1 MTFAPYEDFLLT
13 FGPPPRFGWIGTEDP
28 RHPAL
33 AFLGVRWYL
42 APPQAIDLEGV
53 RLVHRGA
60 DATVFELPAALPRLY
75 VPRHVTIHADPAAAV
90 AAGRALADFAE
101 EATAVAAPEAGLA
114 AGTSVAN
121 PASRVEGLD
130 VAGRRIRARVVAP
143 GPTLVASSQP
153 AIPGWRVEVD
163 GERVEPLSIHG
174 AFLGVAVPA
183 GEHRVEMVYAPVSWR
198 VGLWLAAVGV
208 VLGAL
213 LWWRGGR

>member
-1 MTFAPYEDFLLT
+1 ME
-13 FGPPPRFGWIGTEDP
+13 
-28 RHPAL
+28 
-33 AFLGVRWYL
+33 
-42 APPQAIDLEGV
+42 LEGV
-53 RLVHRGA
+53 RVVHRGA
-60 DATVFELPAALPRLY
+60 DASVFELPAALPRLY
-75 VPRHVTIHADPAAAV
+75 VPRHVTIHADAAAAV

-101 EATAVAAPEAGLA
+101 AATAVAAPGAGLA

-121 PASRVEGLD
+121 PASRVEDLH

-174 AFLGVAVPA
+174 AFLGIAVPA

-198 VGLWLAAVGV
+198 VGLGLAVLGV
-208 VLGAL
+208 VLGGL
-213 LWWRGGR
+213 LWWRGGVVKPTRLTDLYGSLQAPRSYPGTAETRDEVGRNLGGVDEDLE